1 PEIIK
6 KAGYLTETH
15 VVTTED
21 GYILT
26 LHRIP
31 GGNGS
36 LPVLLVH
43 GAINDDIIWIVLG
56 KGKALAYLLADQ
68 GYDVWL
74 ANLRGTTYSRKHIS
88 LSPSELKYW
97 NFSFHE
103 EGIYDV
109 PAMVTYITNMRSQP
123 LHAYIGHSMGT
134 SVFYV
139 MATERPKI
147 AKMVKMMINFGAGA
161 FADHMKSPLRPIF
174 YMMKDNEPI
183 LRALFHGEIFPQ
195 NVYNILKT
203 LMGCNL
209 NFYQAELC
217 VNNLLFNYLGHDPEQ
232 LNLTQLP
239 FIASHVPIA
248 VSLTTVV
255 HFVQVIQS
263 GKFRQYDY
271 GATKNLLIYKSM
283 EPPEYN
289 LSSITLPMAI
299 YYGNNDLMLDPI
311 DVKRVYNLLPNV
323 IDMYEVPWPNFN
335 HVDFVFANNAPKLL
349 YERVLKVIKGKY
361 QSNVTTI

>member
-1 PEIIK
+1 M
-6 KAGYLTETH
+6 Y
-15 VVTTED
+15 
-21 GYILT
+21 
-26 LHRIP
+26 
-31 GGNGS
+31 
-36 LPVLLVH
+36 
-43 GAINDDIIWIVLG
+43 
-56 KGKALAYLLADQ
+56 
-68 GYDVWL
+68 
-74 ANLRGTTYSRKHIS
+74 
-88 LSPSELKYW
+88 
-97 NFSFHE
+97 
-103 EGIYDV
+103 
-109 PAMVTYITNMRSQP
+109 
-123 LHAYIGHSMGT
+123 
-134 SVFYV
+134 
-139 MATERPKI
+139 
-147 AKMVKMMINFGAGA
+147 
-161 FADHMKSPLRPIF
+161 
-174 YMMKDNEPI
+174 
-183 LRALFHGEIFPQ
+183 
-195 NVYNILKT
+195 
-203 LMGCNL
+203 
-209 NFYQAELC
+209 
-217 VNNLLFNYLGHDPEQ
+217 
-232 LNLTQLP
+232 TQLP